1 MTRRKICVVTGT
13 RAEYGLLYWLMK
25 EIDQDPELELIVAVT
40 GMHLSPEFGSTYQQI
55 EKDGFSI
62 HEKIEILLSS
72 DTAVSIT
79 KSIGLGVIG
88 FGEMFDRLKPDLLVI
103 LGDRYEIMAAAQAA
117 IISRIPI
124 AHLHGGETTEGAFD
138 EAIRHSITK
147 MSHIHFTAAEP
158 YRRRVIQ
165 LGENPSLVFNYGAP
179 GIENINRLKLMD
191 RKSLEDS
198 IGFQFG
204 TLNFLVTYH
213 PVTLDRNG
221 PGGAMGQLLL
231 ALDQFPEARIIF
243 TKPNSDTD
251 GRIITALIDEYCER
265 HPTRTKSFISM
276 GQLRYLSAIQYSHVV
291 IGNSSSGIIEVPA
304 LKKATV
310 NIGDRQLGRLRSAS
324 VIDCSED
331 QESIVSSIRYA
342 MSEKFQNELDSVEH
356 IYGDGQTS
364 LKIKEVLKTVN
375 LDGILKKS
383 FYDYP
388 LH

>member
-25 EIDQDPELELIVAVT
+25 EIDLDPEMELIVAVT

-55 EKDGFSI
+55 EKDGFQI

-72 DTAVSIT
+72 DTTVSIT

-88 FGEMFDRLKPDLLVI
+88 FGEMFNRVKPDLLVI

-117 IISRIPI
+117 TVSRIPI
-124 AHLHGGETTEGAFD
+124 AHLHGGETTEGAID

-165 LGENPSLVFNYGAP
+165 LGENPSFVFNYGAP
-179 GIENINRLKLMD
+179 GIENINKLKLMD
-191 RKSLEDS
+191 RRSLEDS
-198 IGFQFG
+198 IGFEFG
-204 TLNFLVTYH
+204 SLNFLVTYH
-213 PVTLDRNG
+213 PVTLDSNG
-221 PGGAMGQLLL
+221 PEGAMSQLLL

-251 GRIITALIDEYCER
+251 GRLITALIDEYCER
-265 HPTRTKSFISM
+265 HPTRTIAFISM

-304 LKKATV
+304 FKKATV

-324 VIDCSED
+324 VIDCPED
-331 QESIVSSIRYA
+331 QESIASSIRYA
-342 MSEKFQNELDSVEH
+342 ISEKFQNELASVDH
-356 IYGDGQTS
+356 VYGDGQTS
-364 LKIKEVLKTVN
+364 SKIKEVLKTIK

-388 LH
+388 PH